1 MNLEKLKTF
10 SARVLSASV
19 TVSVIAMTATPAHA
33 SFPFVAAAKTLIA
46 DSAEFLGLYVGLLC
60 VIVGICLGLFR
71 ICTGQGEGAKVMVM
85 ALFAGMILGG
95 LTQLATYA
103 YGLGGGGGISL

>member
-1 MNLEKLKTF
+1 MKIENLKI
-10 SARVLSASV
+10 SARRLSAAA
-19 TVSVIAMTATPAHA
+19 IAALVVATMAEPAYA

-71 ICTGQGEGAKVMVM
+71 ISTGQGDGAKVMVM
-85 ALFAGMILGG
+85 ALFAGVILGG